1 MYFFFFCLDVV
12 VLLLFVFFFFKSCSL
27 LYLSAALTVMSCFS
41 VFVKWLRA
49 IRLHVLG
56 SRRWNGVACLNIV
69 LVRVKYVTYV
79 QKI

>member
-1 MYFFFFCLDVV
+1 MYFFFLSRCGSVV
-12 VLLLFVFFFFKSCSL
+12 VVFFFFFKSCSL

-69 LVRVKYVTYV
+69 LVRVKHVTYV